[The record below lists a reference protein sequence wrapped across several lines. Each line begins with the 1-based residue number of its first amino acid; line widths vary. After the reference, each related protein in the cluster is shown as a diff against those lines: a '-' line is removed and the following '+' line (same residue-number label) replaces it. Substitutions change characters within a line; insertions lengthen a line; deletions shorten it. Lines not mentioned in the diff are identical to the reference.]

1 MYKQNTNPLLLSL
14 APAKHIA
21 AGRMANDGIDFD
33 FFDDSDG
40 GDRDDAPLYSKPD
53 RKSPSH
59 TSHSSSRA
67 SSANSKRL
75 VVKANIPTPTNHS
88 DSDTESSDS
97 EAEVSRHRNNRHS
110 YNKDNSPTHSKTN
123 QKPPR
128 PQSSKNKSSNNRRA
142 WQHGDNNETE
152 ASISLIAPGQCCLNA
167 TCAR

>member
-1 MYKQNTNPLLLSL
+1 
-14 APAKHIA
+14 
-21 AGRMANDGIDFD
+21 MANDGIDFD
-33 FFDDSDG
+33 FFNDSDG

-67 SSANSKRL
+67 SSASSKRL
-75 VVKANIPTPTNHS
+75 VVKANIPTSTNHHS
-88 DSDTESSDS
+88 DSETESSHS

-110 YNKDNSPTHSKTN
+110 NNKDNSPTHSKTN

-152 ASISLIAPGQCCLNA
+152 ASISLIAPGQCGLYA
-167 TCAR
+167 TCGR